1 MGNFPFLH
9 LWRWGGN
16 RLPCK
21 KKDISFGCGGNGGG
35 DGGRGGVGYWS
46 GANRIEPCITLIKA
60 TFKNYF

>member
-35 DGGRGGVGYWS
+35 DGEGGGGGVLLVWS
-46 GANRIEPCITLIKA
+46 K
-60 TFKNYF
+60 